1 MDTNAL
7 EKMTSFLCLCDS
19 YNIPLIFLHDTPG
32 HLVGKEAEL
41 NRVGSRVVNALQAL
55 YQVTVPKISIVIR
68 KSYGQAA
75 LNMCGAGAGPDFSV
89 AWPTAEIGFMDP
101 HIAADVVFGKLSE
114 EERMKEVNKML
125 GDNSPYPAAGS
136 YYLQDVIEP
145 SETRNYIINVLG
157 IVRDSKEKGISKH
170 YLSNWPTKF

>member
-1 MDTNAL
+1 MPLKDDH
-7 EKMTSFLCLCDS
+7 FLCLCDS

-41 NRVGSRVVNALQAL
+41 KRVGSRVVNALQAL

-75 LNMCGAGAGPDFSV
+75 LNMCGAGAGADFAV

-101 HIAADVVFGKLSE
+101 LIAADVVYGRLSE
-114 EERMKEVNKML
+114 EERMKEVEKML
-125 GDNSPYPAAGS
+125 GDNSPYPAAGE
-136 YYLQDVIEP
+136 YYLQDVIGLVNA
-145 SETRNYIINVLG
+145 NY
-157 IVRDSKEKGISKH
+157 S
-170 YLSNWPTKF
+170 